1 MQEFEQHFVQHCN
14 QQDTASRLNIEIN
27 VDSKSTECTALV
39 QHALMAWPSCKS
51 SPSPSMVSLGLMSS
65 IYSDLLERQPTSFSG
80 NPSTVMSSS
89 LSRPGLLPHMGLS
102 GTAVPTRVGPLT
114 NIRLGF
120 EQLRQQSVQLPSSS
134 SHLLPSAPL
143 KHQKLHIPTDH
154 SQMRPL
160 SFPQT
165 CQKPML
171 LRGQLNQ
178 SHRPLTPDYSVLPQ
192 NNAHQASTLQK
203 LSLYPSRPS
212 QLMQNSSAPSPFTQV
227 RHCYPLLQQ
236 SHRDPSLQQPL
247 SQPQFTIQTQKQPP
261 STLSFGAN
269 QVGFSRTSHLN
280 SAINLSGQS
289 GIGNLLDGI
298 MKSGVLSNNS
308 ASIKNCS
315 IPPPF
320 PSGPLPIQML
330 TSSMVV
336 SSSSTVPTSCSKTPA
351 PKTTPPSVLLPL
363 PPGPPPSSLGGIS
376 SQISSMPG
384 AIPSVSSLLSS
395 LVAKGLISSP
405 VTESLTPDERP
416 HRLPH
421 QSSHFASSA
430 AMLVPS
436 TSANISDT
444 SLLVKECLVPESSTP
459 VSDTVKQSTT
469 TKFKDFMGIDF
480 KPEIMCKHHS
490 FVINGLFDDLKHQC
504 RTCGLRFKLLEKLNC
519 HLDWHASKRLEPS
532 NTVRCSR
539 KWYAELSY
547 QLGGIVEPS
556 YGPVSATSVEDMVLD
571 GEACEP
577 MVPADENQ
585 VICALCGEPFEDFYS
600 CEGGEWM
607 YKDAVLLNLP
617 DRDVDDR
624 SMDRILEQAVIVHA
638 KCK

>member
-1 MQEFEQHFVQHCN
+1 
-14 QQDTASRLNIEIN
+14 
-27 VDSKSTECTALV
+27 
-39 QHALMAWPSCKS
+39 
-51 SPSPSMVSLGLMSS
+51 
-65 IYSDLLERQPTSFSG
+65 
-80 NPSTVMSSS
+80 
-89 LSRPGLLPHMGLS
+89 
-102 GTAVPTRVGPLT
+102 
-114 NIRLGF
+114 
-120 EQLRQQSVQLPSSS
+120 
-134 SHLLPSAPL
+134 
-143 KHQKLHIPTDH
+143 
-154 SQMRPL
+154 
-160 SFPQT
+160 
-165 CQKPML
+165 
-171 LRGQLNQ
+171 
-178 SHRPLTPDYSVLPQ
+178 
-192 NNAHQASTLQK
+192 
-203 LSLYPSRPS
+203 
-212 QLMQNSSAPSPFTQV
+212 
-227 RHCYPLLQQ
+227 
-236 SHRDPSLQQPL
+236 
-247 SQPQFTIQTQKQPP
+247 
-261 STLSFGAN
+261 
-269 QVGFSRTSHLN
+269 
-280 SAINLSGQS
+280 
-289 GIGNLLDGI
+289 
-298 MKSGVLSNNS
+298 
-308 ASIKNCS
+308 
-315 IPPPF
+315 
-320 PSGPLPIQML
+320 
-330 TSSMVV
+330 
-336 SSSSTVPTSCSKTPA
+336 
-351 PKTTPPSVLLPL
+351 
-363 PPGPPPSSLGGIS
+363 
-376 SQISSMPG
+376 
-384 AIPSVSSLLSS
+384 
-395 LVAKGLISSP
+395 
-405 VTESLTPDERP
+405 
-416 HRLPH
+416 
-421 QSSHFASSA
+421 
-430 AMLVPS
+430 MLVPS